1 MSTWFHYRS
10 ATTLLGRV
18 SYPLHPYTL
27 TLHLYTLALHPY
39 TLTLHLYTL
48 ALHPY
53 TLTYFKPNGRLFYKF
68 SMPLPDFP
76 KNNCEGAF
84 LERAKEKFKRK
95 VKDKARTWINLGVWS
110 RHVIYKPSH
119 TRCQKHFKSSS
130 TSFAMYIYTWTP
142 LNYTLIRQLF
152 SNFWKLW

>member
-39 TLTLHLYTL
+39 TLT
-48 ALHPY
+48 
-53 TLTYFKPNGRLFYKF
+53 YFKPNGRLFYKF

-76 KNNCEGAF
+76 RNNCEGAF
-84 LERAKEKFKRK
+84 LERAKEKVKRK

-110 RHVIYKPSH
+110 RHTTWYISRH
-119 TRCQKHFKSSS
+119 TRDVKNISNQAIHLLLCI
-130 TSFAMYIYTWTP
+130 YIHEH
-142 LNYTLIRQLF
+142 
-152 SNFWKLW
+152 LWIIP

>member
-18 SYPLHPYTL
+18 SYP
-27 TLHLYTLALHPY
+27 LHPY

-76 KNNCEGAF
+76 KNDCEGAF

-95 VKDKARTWINLGVWS
+95 VKDKARTWIKFLKTLIKKHLS
-110 RHVIYKPSH
+110 RAFSTINVEAI
-119 TRCQKHFKSSS
+119 KSNKKQNECEKIMS
-130 TSFAMYIYTWTP
+130 TSAG
-142 LNYTLIRQLF
+142 LCLF
-152 SNFWKLW
+152 IGFLT